1 MKIFTTIDEIRAWS
15 NEHKRG
21 GKTVG
26 FVPTMG
32 YLHRGHVSLIE
43 ASVEENNYTIVS
55 IFVNP
60 TQFGPNEDL
69 DKYPRDITKDTE
81 TTKNAGVDV
90 LFVPLVNEIYPKDYS
105 TFVNV
110 EEISDYLCGST
121 RLNHFK
127 GVATVVTKLFNIC
140 NPTKAYF
147 GQKDY
152 QQAVVIQRMVR
163 DLNMDLTVV
172 VCPIVREADG
182 LAMSSRNV
190 YLSHEERAQ
199 SLSINISLK
208 MASKLV
214 DLGERNTVN
223 LIEKVTSILEESDL
237 ISVEY
242 VEVVDVKSLH
252 RVDKIESRAVLAIAV
267 KIGSTRL
274 IDNIILEV

>member
-1 MKIFTTIDEIRAWS
+1 VKIFTTIDEIRAWS

>member
-1 MKIFTTIDEIRAWS
+1 VKIFTTIDEIRAWS

-152 QQAVVIQRMVR
+152 QQAVVIKRMVR
-163 DLNMDLTVV
+163 DLNMDLSVV

-252 RVDKIESRAVLAIAV
+252 RVNKIESTAVLAIAV
-267 KIGSTRL
+267 KIGRTRL

>member
-152 QQAVVIQRMVR
+152 QQAVVIKRMVR
-163 DLNMDLTVV
+163 DLNMDLSVV

-252 RVDKIESRAVLAIAV
+252 RVNKIESTAVLAIAV
-267 KIGSTRL
+267 KIGRTRL